1 MKTATKIFVAAAVV
15 GGIGGSLFLSSR
27 QASADFAGPFAGGT
41 QGTGGITNLET
52 GDPLCLDGAGC
63 TVKVV
68 YDGGVIGLVGAE
80 VDVPSGF
87 YDSQKVNADALIT
100 PLGVVV
106 QAPTGDYGFRSL
118 HNTLWDFGDSTTDYC
133 QSVSGEVQCASTWQ
147 WSSIEVDT
155 IGASTPSR
163 DRVEIFYPQPYPL
176 GSLRACDATH
186 RGILQ
191 TLTTDGRTYAC
202 DGTTN
207 QRLAYSLSGS
217 GSLDFPSLAPNEKS
231 SALTVTVTGAV
242 AGERGAFCAAGA
254 SLGDN
259 IQVFESWVSATN
271 TVSVRVWNTDTADSE
286 DLAATTFYCTV
297 VR

>member
-1 MKTATKIFVAAAVV
+1 VKTATKIFVVAAVL
-15 GGIGGSLFLSSR
+15 GAAGGSLFLSSR

-100 PLGVVV
+100 PLGVVA

-176 GSLRACDATH
+176 SSLSTCDATH
-186 RGILQ
+186 QGVLK
-191 TLTTDGRTYAC
+191 TLSTTGRTYAC

-207 QRLAYSLSGS
+207 QRVGYTLAASAA
-217 GSLDFPSLAPNEKS
+217 LDFPSLNNNDDAT
-231 SALTVTVTGAV
+231 LTMTVTGAV
-242 AGERGAFCAAGA
+242 SGDAVLCSPTAAIETG
-254 SLGDN
+254 L
-259 IQVFESWVSATN
+259 QVSYSYVSASN
-271 TVSVRVWNTDTADSE
+271 TVTVVLHDASGGTVDPAS
-286 DLAATTFYCTV
+286 ATYKCTV
-297 VR
+297 IR